1 MRASVWVQD
10 YTFIPAGGAWAIWAG
25 CGGCEQCAWGRG
37 VGGKLCGP
45 AAGGNELCGVGGR
58 EQGLQQGCAVPLH
71 PNFRGSCSHALMHGI
86 EQLVHPGRFAAG
98 ACVARARNQLKSE
111 VSLAVYRTPICL
123 RAIGSEEQDP

>member
-1 MRASVWVQD
+1 MGDLGRLRGMQAVRVVVGG
-10 YTFIPAGGAWAIWAG
+10 GGANFVALRRGGTSSAG
-25 CGGCEQCAWGRG
+25 EWEGG
-37 VGGKLCGP
+37 
-45 AAGGNELCGVGGR
+45 
-58 EQGLQQGCAVPLH
+58 EQGLQQGSAAPLH